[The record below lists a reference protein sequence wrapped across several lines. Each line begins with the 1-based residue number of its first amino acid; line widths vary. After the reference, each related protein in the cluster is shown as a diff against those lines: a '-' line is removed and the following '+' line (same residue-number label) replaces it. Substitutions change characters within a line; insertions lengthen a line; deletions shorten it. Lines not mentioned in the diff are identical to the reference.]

1 MTAIR
6 IQNNVSGGLFI
17 PPDFIKEGGNNMN
30 NALEEVYTSL
40 RRLQN
45 KEVDR
50 KTKEKLEEILRR
62 VNHIAEDLDD
72 EYKNIYSVMN
82 IMDSDPAFRESM
94 DYIMQATRTK
104 KREMDEWED
113 IKQIIRRLI
122 D

>member
-1 MTAIR
+1 
-6 IQNNVSGGLFI
+6 
-17 PPDFIKEGGNNMN
+17 MN

-45 KEVDR
+45 KGVDR
-50 KTKEKLEEILRR
+50 KTTEKLEEILRR
-62 VNHIAEDLDD
+62 VNHIVEDLDD

-94 DYIMQATRTK
+94 DSIMQATRTK
-104 KREMDEWED
+104 RREMDEWEE

-122 D
+122 G

>member
-1 MTAIR
+1 M
-6 IQNNVSGGLFI
+6 L
-17 PPDFIKEGGNNMN
+17 K
-30 NALEEVYTSL
+30 
-40 RRLQN
+40 
-45 KEVDR
+45 
-50 KTKEKLEEILRR
+50 
-62 VNHIAEDLDD
+62 DLDD

-122 D
+122 G

>member
-94 DYIMQATRTK
+94 DYIMQATSTK
-104 KREMDEWED
+104 RREMDEWED

-122 D
+122 G